1 MLNILK
7 NIIEEHNINI
17 SEEILFD
24 FLKIKY
30 RWPYL
35 YPWRQ
40 PSVEFIDFNGNNYK
54 DDIYTIDGYL
64 DFNNWLVKYNLGF
77 TSVVSNVLD
86 LNNELRNLQ
95 EKLFLQTGKK
105 INGNFY
111 INIGSDKKPS
121 FDHHNHPYN
130 VIVKQLYGETTWKL
144 GEEIIKVK
152 KDNVLVIPKLTNH
165 SVVFNNSKKLSLTI
179 NLD

>member
-121 FDHHNHPYN
+121 FNHHNHPYN

>member
-54 DDIYTIDGYL
+54 DDIYTIDVYL

>member
-1 MLNILK
+1 MLNNLK
-7 NIIEEHNINI
+7 EIIKNTNINI
-17 SEEILFD
+17 SEEDIFN

-54 DDIYTIDGYL
+54 DDIYTVDGFL
-64 DFNNWLVKYNLGF
+64 DFNNWLIKYNLGF
-77 TSVVSNVLD
+77 TSVISNVLD

-95 EKLFLQTGKK
+95 GKLFLETGKK
-105 INGNFY
+105 VNANFY
-111 INIGSDKKPS
+111 VNVGSSKKPS
-121 FDHHNHPYN
+121 FDHHNHPYD

-144 GEEIIKVK
+144 EEEIIKVK
-152 KDNVLVIPKLTNH
+152 KDDVLVIPKLTNH
-165 SVVFNNSKKLSLTI
+165 SVVLNNSKKLSLTI